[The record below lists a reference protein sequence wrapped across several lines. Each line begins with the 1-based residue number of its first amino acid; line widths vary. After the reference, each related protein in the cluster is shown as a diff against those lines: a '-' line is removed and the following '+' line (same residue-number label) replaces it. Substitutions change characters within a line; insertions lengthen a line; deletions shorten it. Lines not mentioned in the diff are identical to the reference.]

1 MENSDFN
8 TILVSVGRLEGKVD
22 GINARLDRTNGS
34 IAKHAEKIDMIEADA
49 NQLKG
54 KIAVWGIIFGL
65 IGSTVVVV
73 INKFIR

>member
-1 MENSDFN
+1 MENSEFN

-34 IAKHAEKIDMIEADA
+34 IAKHDEKIDCLEAND

-54 KIAVWGIIFGL
+54 KMAIFGTIFGL
-65 IGSTVVVV
+65 IGGIIMAIVGR
-73 INKFIR
+73 FIK